1 MSTLKFNKADVLRV
15 VAHARAATDW
25 QTPYYDKKWK
35 KRPCVLLV
43 HDDGVYL
50 MSGGLPRDIVNGQV
64 NFCAYA
70 EGTGPDDPDNWDV
83 ARDLVGGDDF
93 VEYLA
98 DDFLDKIEAQAKS
111 AKRKE
116 VVIELTEETLEVPA

>member
-25 QTPYYDKKWK
+25 QTPYFDKKWK

-70 EGTGPDDPDNWDV
+70 EGTDPSLPDSWEV
-83 ARDLVGGDDF
+83 SCMLVGGDDF
-93 VEYLA
+93 GEYLA

-111 AKRKE
+111 AKRKK
-116 VVIELTEETLEVPA
+116 VVIEITEDLLEVPA